1 CELPTVRASAC
12 TVGLKLASSET
23 TGSGRSHGS
32 TKAPPLPSGHFQQ
45 ITFWFKW
52 LGFYQ
57 ERDFFSPG
65 FTQYTRARKDKLEII
80 RRAYDRLA
88 CQVFGAYLPKPND
101 QMVLFF
107 CEKQKR
113 QEK

>member
-1 CELPTVRASAC
+1 SNPPYTLKRERWVIHIASLPRPQ
-12 TVGLKLASSET
+12 
-23 TGSGRSHGS
+23 
-32 TKAPPLPSGHFQQ
+32 APPLPSGHFQQ